1 MQAIG
6 SHSFFFCCLLTSVAE
21 DSIEDFRASTIGMRE
36 KLECALRPILNSC
49 CTSDETGETWQ
60 CHMFTQPQGQL
71 HTYMC
76 ETSAQGTSWKDP
88 TKREVLPDRA
98 SFNKPTAGVVCH
110 EHHVRTVYNK
120 LRKANVEHTTSAEC

>member
-1 MQAIG
+1 M
-6 SHSFFFCCLLTSVAE
+6 TSVAE
-21 DSIEDFRASTIGMRE
+21 DSVEKFRASTIDMRE
-36 KLECALRPILNSC
+36 KLECALRPILDSC
-49 CTSDETGETWQ
+49 CTSDYCDRPVKHG
-60 CHMFTQPQGQL
+60 
-71 HTYMC
+71 
-76 ETSAQGTSWKDP
+76 SAICSHSLRASYRRKAHHGRYP